1 MTFLFQAAVLAF
13 IALSF
18 ALVVGVPFTFA
29 LPDGW
34 VNGRGL
40 IFSGLGLWLLLVF
53 VAVSYTHLTLP
64 TIHLV

>member
-1 MTFLFQAAVLAF
+1 MNILFQTSVLAL

-18 ALVVGVPFTFA
+18 LLVVGVPFTFA

-40 IFSGLGLWLLLVF
+40 IFSGLGLWFLLVF
-53 VAVSYTHLTLP
+53 AVGILNSF
-64 TIHLV
+64 VV

>member
-1 MTFLFQAAVLAF
+1 MTALFQLTVFAF

-34 VNGRGL
+34 TNNRNFILTGA
-40 IFSGLGLWLLLVF
+40 GLWLLLVF
-53 VAVSYTHLTLP
+53 AVGDRKS
-64 TIHLV
+64 VV

>member
-1 MTFLFQAAVLAF
+1 MTALFQLTVFAF

-34 VNGRGL
+34 TNNRNFILTGA
-40 IFSGLGLWLLLVF
+40 GLWLLLVF
-53 VAVSYTHLTLP
+53 AVGLLNSFV
-64 TIHLV
+64 I